1 MISCNDY
8 DYIEIVCM
16 HRYPIKL
23 TLKSGEQIECVG
35 LDTQRNDSRE
45 ECIKVSIQG
54 GQQLVVLTQIATLDV
69 CVDNPHF
76 QHVSFKTS

>member
-23 TLKSGEQIECVG
+23 TMKSGEQLVCVA
-35 LDTQRNDSRE
+35 LDTKRNQARE
-45 ECIKVSIQG
+45 ECIKVSVE
-54 GQQLVVLTQIATLDV
+54 GQEQLVVLTEITDLEV
-69 CVDNPHF
+69 SVDNPHF
-76 QHVSFKTS
+76 QHKSFKT

>member
-8 DYIEIVCM
+8 DYIEIVCL

-23 TLKSGEQIECVG
+23 TLRSGEQIECVG
-35 LDTQRNDSRE
+35 LDTQRNDNRE
-45 ECIKVSIQG
+45 ECIKVSQ
-54 GQQLVVLTQIATLDV
+54 QETEQLVVLTEIATLEV

-76 QHVSFKTS
+76 QHISFRTS

>member
-8 DYIEIVCM
+8 DYIEIVCL

-23 TLKSGEQIECVG
+23 TLRSGEQIECVG
-35 LDTQRNDSRE
+35 LDTQRNDNRE
-45 ECIKVSIQG
+45 ECIKVSQ
-54 GQQLVVLTQIATLDV
+54 QETEQLVVLTEIATLEV

-76 QHVSFKTS
+76 QHISFITS

>member
-8 DYIEIVCM
+8 DYIEIVCL

-23 TLKSGEQIECVG
+23 TLRSGEQIECVG
-35 LDTQRNDSRE
+35 LDTQRNDNRE
-45 ECIKVSIQG
+45 ECIKVS
-54 GQQLVVLTQIATLDV
+54 QQETEQLLVLTEIATLEV

-76 QHVSFKTS
+76 QHISFRTS

>member
-23 TLKSGEQIECVG
+23 TMKSGEQLTCVA
-35 LDTQRNDSRE
+35 LDTKRNQARE
-45 ECIKVSIQG
+45 ECIKVSVE
-54 GQQLVVLTQIATLDV
+54 GQEQLVMLTEITDLEV
-69 CVDNPHF
+69 SVDNPHF
-76 QHVSFKTS
+76 QHKSFKTS